1 LHLERSRVFENQ
13 IPLVEV
19 VVRVSLIYAALLVF
33 MRFAGKREVG
43 QLGPLDF
50 LAMLLLSETVS
61 PALTAQD
68 TSLPAALVA
77 AVTLLVLTA
86 VVGRLTYHS
95 PTAERLIDGTPVRI
109 IEHGRIVEE
118 ALRRERISPQE
129 LAIALRKEGVESPRE
144 VERAYVEPTGRI
156 TVLRRRERREEAA

>member
-1 LHLERSRVFENQ
+1 MFENQ
-13 IPLVEV
+13 TPLLEV
-19 VVRVSLIYAALLVF
+19 VVRVSLIYVALMVF
-33 MRFAGKREVG
+33 VRFAGKREVG

-68 TSLPAALVA
+68 TSLTAAVVA

-95 PTAERLIDGTPVRI
+95 PLLERLIDGTPVRI
-109 IEHGRIVEE
+109 IADGSVVED

-129 LAIALRKEGVESPRE
+129 LAIALRKEGVESPRD
-144 VERAYVEPTGRI
+144 VEAAYVEPTGRV
-156 TVLRRRERREEAA
+156 TVLRKRERREKTA